1 MKVQLLL
8 AHLSKKQA
16 AIKTSCSLLIALGLE
31 LKMIHL
37 RHAVGM
43 SFSAGIGKL
52 VRVDGKIDGG
62 KYSTIR
68 GIKPARGCRL
78 KRGQRSTFHRDN
90 DIQHNIQHTG
100 KKYSQ
105 SFNGV
110 VFNRPFK
117 NQIKIQMIICGKT

>member
-16 AIKTSCSLLIALGLE
+16 AILTSCSLLIALGLE

-43 SFSAGIGKL
+43 PFSAGIGKL

-62 KYSTIR
+62 PDYNLTIWKFFLGKLAGR
-68 GIKPARGCRL
+68 HLAL
-78 KRGQRSTFHRDN
+78 KSKKSQ
-90 DIQHNIQHTG
+90 IVG
-100 KKYSQ
+100 KKTHQ
-105 SFNGV
+105 W
-110 VFNRPFK
+110 
-117 NQIKIQMIICGKT
+117 ICRRNDG